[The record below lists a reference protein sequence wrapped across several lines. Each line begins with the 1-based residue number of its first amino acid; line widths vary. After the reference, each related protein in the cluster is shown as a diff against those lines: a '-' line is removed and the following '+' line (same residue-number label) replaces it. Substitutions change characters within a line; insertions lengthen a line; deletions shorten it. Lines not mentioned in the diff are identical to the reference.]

1 MGSRLD
7 EDERALLTAKSEI
20 TNSLL
25 ESSGGEIDGTLG
37 TSHALVD
44 NLNVDGALGTL
55 DADLATAGV
64 LLGED
69 DLGDGGN
76 HVVLAIVPAAG
87 AESGVE
93 VGDVALVGAGLDVT
107 LLDGGVLVG
116 GVLVEVLP
124 GEVGVG
130 VVVLVDEGELVDLG
144 GDLLGHLLAL
154 LLGGGGKGEGESEDD
169 GGGDGLEHVDGG
181 EGLKWYLKRLVKL
194 VV

>member
-37 TSHALVD
+37 ASHALVD
-44 NLNVDGALGTL
+44 NLDVDGALGTL

-87 AESGVE
+87 AEAGVE
-93 VGDVALVGAGLDVT
+93 VGDVALVVAGLDVT
-107 LLDGGVLVG
+107 LLDGGVLV
-116 GVLVEVLP
+116 EVLP
-124 GEVGVG
+124 GDVGVG

-144 GDLLGHLLAL
+144 GDLLRHLLAL
-154 LLGGGGKGEGESEDD
+154 LLGGGGEGEGESEDD

-181 EGLKWYLKRLVKL
+181 EGV
-194 VV
+194 